1 MKVKICGMNDAA
13 AYAATVEASA
23 DYVGFVFF
31 PRSPRFV
38 TPAQAAA
45 IRATR
50 RDGPPSVGLFVKP
63 ELKQIAETLETMK
76 LDIFQIYGTS
86 ELAQEIR
93 ARFGRPVWLARGIS
107 AAAELAAAEAAG
119 AGLDGLMIESKPP
132 PSADRP
138 GGNATVLDWS
148 ILAGWQ
154 PRLPWILAG
163 GLTPENVAEA
173 IAASGAA
180 AVDVSSGVESAPGV
194 KDITRI
200 RNFIT
205 ASRNAAS
212 ALSGEAVAEYE
223 NTDQGVP

>member
-1 MKVKICGMNDAA
+1 MRR
-13 AYAATVEASA
+13 TVEAGA

-132 PSADRP
+132 PGADRP
-138 GGNATVLDWS
+138 GGNATALDWS

-180 AVDVSSGVESAPGV
+180 AVDVSSGVESGAGRKGYNAHQEFHHGV
-194 KDITRI
+194 TKRGL
-200 RNFIT
+200 RPF
-205 ASRNAAS
+205 
-212 ALSGEAVAEYE
+212 G
-223 NTDQGVP
+223 

>member
-13 AYAATVEASA
+13 AYAATVEAGA

-132 PSADRP
+132 PGADRP